1 MISTI
6 TTTHAIPQKLLPAR
20 VQVARARLTI
30 CHHCFQVLG
39 AAKSPAE
46 AQALHAAHICKE
58 KLSDRQPAAAL
69 PYS

>member
-1 MISTI
+1 MIPAV

-39 AAKSPAE
+39 STKTPAE
-46 AQALHAAHICKE
+46 ARALEAAHICKE
-58 KLSDRQPAAAL
+58 KLNDQQPAAAL
-69 PYS
+69 PFN